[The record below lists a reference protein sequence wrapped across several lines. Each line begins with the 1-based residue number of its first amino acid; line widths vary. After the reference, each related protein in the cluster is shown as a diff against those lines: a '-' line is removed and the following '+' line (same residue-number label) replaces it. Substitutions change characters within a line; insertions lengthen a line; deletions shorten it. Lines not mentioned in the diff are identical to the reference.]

1 VLCGSPREKEWRI
14 SIGEGVLYRRTKR
27 GKTAVFEGSG
37 MRPRFVGRVGP
48 ADAVTVVNAMVGFLA
63 VAAATV
69 DPRLAARLVLL
80 AAIGDGIDGVVAR
93 QFGGSPVGEH
103 LDSLSDVVAFGV
115 APAVV
120 VAAYAVDAWSL
131 SGDGPLVDSS
141 PELLAAVGLP
151 ALFVGMVVL
160 RLGLYSAY
168 DAGNHH
174 TEGVPSTLAA
184 TVLAAVVLASAGDAA
199 VLIAGTG
206 VLSYLMVTTITYP
219 DLLARDALIMGAV
232 QGLAVL
238 FPAFAGRAF
247 PYAVLTLA
255 LAYLLLSPWFYW
267 RPEGATER
275 Y

>member
-1 VLCGSPREKEWRI
+1 
-14 SIGEGVLYRRTKR
+14 
-27 GKTAVFEGSG
+27 

-48 ADAVTVVNAMVGFLA
+48 ADAVTVVNAMIGFLA

-80 AAIGDGIDGVVAR
+80 AAIGDGVDGVVAR
-93 QFGGSPVGEH
+93 RLGGSPVGEH
-103 LDSLSDVVAFGV
+103 LDSLSDVAAYGV

-120 VAAYAVDAWSL
+120 VAAYAADAWDLSVDAAAL
-131 SGDGPLVDSS
+131 SSPS
-141 PELLAAVGLP
+141 PELLAAASLP

-160 RLGLYSAY
+160 RLGLYTAY

>member
-1 VLCGSPREKEWRI
+1 
-14 SIGEGVLYRRTKR
+14 
-27 GKTAVFEGSG
+27 

-48 ADAVTVVNAMVGFLA
+48 ADAVTVANAVVGFLA

-69 DPRLAARLVLL
+69 EPRLAARLVLL

-93 QFGGSPVGEH
+93 RFGGSAIGEH
-103 LDSLSDVVAFGV
+103 LDSLSDVAAFGV

-120 VAAYAVDAWSL
+120 VAVYAADAWSL
-131 SGDGPLVDSS
+131 PTGSASSPDIS
-141 PELLAAVGLP
+141 PELVATAGLP
-151 ALFVGMVVL
+151 AVFVGMVVL
-160 RLGLYSAY
+160 RLGLYAAY
-168 DAGNHH
+168 DAGDHY

-184 TVLAAVVLASAGDAA
+184 TVLAAAVLAGAGNAA

-267 RPEGATER
+267 RPEDTTER